1 MSRLPIE
8 VFLALRY
15 LRPKRT
21 FVSVITLISVIGVL
35 LGVAVLIIVIS
46 VMSGFDQQLRDKILG
61 FNAHLRVSKGG
72 DILENYEAVS
82 AKIRR
87 NPEVRGVAPVIV
99 GPVLVE
105 TQVNAK
111 KPMIGVPYIRGVD
124 PKAESKVSDL
134 MTNVIAGGFDLE
146 NHGVVVGVEFARNM
160 KLHLG
165 DRLAI
170 YSPETVEK
178 WKASQGK
185 EAVLPEDFTVTGI
198 FDIGYYEYNLNVII
212 ISLENAQELYR
223 LDDGVHALLVKLRD
237 PFEADKVRKQLQSVL
252 GPGYEIS
259 LWTESS
265 SALLDALAVEK
276 NVMFYLLFFIMIVA
290 AFGIMNSLITFVV
303 QKTRE
308 IGVLKA
314 LGATRAQVLW
324 IFLSQSLFV
333 GVMGVASGLGL
344 GLLAVHYRNEFLL
357 VMRRWTGLELFPAS
371 IYSFTELPAI
381 IEPRDI
387 LLICGSA
394 LVICLLAGFVPAWI
408 AGRLRPVEAL
418 RHE

>member
-1 MSRLPIE
+1 MLFRSW
-8 VFLALRY
+8 
-15 LRPKRT
+15 
-21 FVSVITLISVIGVL
+21 
-35 LGVAVLIIVIS
+35 
-46 VMSGFDQQLRDKILG
+46 
-61 FNAHLRVSKGG
+61 
-72 DILENYEAVS
+72 
-82 AKIRR
+82 
-87 NPEVRGVAPVIV
+87 
-99 GPVLVE
+99 
-105 TQVNAK
+105 
-111 KPMIGVPYIRGVD
+111 IRGVD
-124 PKAESKVSDL
+124 PKEESKVSDL
-134 MTNVIAGGFDLE
+134 MTNVIAGSFDLE

-178 WKASQGK
+178 WKSSEGK

-198 FDIGYYEYNLNVII
+198 FDIGYYEYNLNVIVV
-212 ISLENAQELYR
+212 SLEDAQELYR
-223 LDDGVHALLVKLRD
+223 LDSGVHALLVKLRD
-237 PFEADKVRKQLQSVL
+237 PFEADTVRKQLRGIL
-252 GPGYEIS
+252 GPEFEIS

-333 GVMGVASGLGL
+333 GIMGVASGLGL

-381 IEPRDI
+381 IDPRDI
-387 LLICGSA
+387 FLICGSA
-394 LVICLLAGFVPAWI
+394 LVICLLAGLVPAWI